1 MKKWL
6 ATFILTVVLLF
17 ANHAKGQTYTQTF
30 IDKCTGE
37 KKIATT
43 TYINGSAVVSFYGQ
57 IKTFSPFE
65 IQTGALQ
72 IWLTQTYALYNSLAC
87 PVSQQSTAIIA
98 QTAASAATQA
108 ASSAASA
115 AASSA
120 ASTAASNAAS
130 SSASSAA
137 SSSASTASTSATSS
151 SPPPTSSSSSSS
163 SQSSSSSGSSSS
175 SSSSSESGSSSTE
188 TKTESKQETKT
199 EEKKTE
205 SKSEEKKEESKS
217 EEKKEESKSEEKK
230 EEKKKE
236 DKKKEDKKKSG
247 NINPMIFSADLSVA
261 EQPPNRQVVPMMNM
275 GISKSSMTGLSSF
288 GANATV
294 FLDLSKVAVGGSYT
308 KSQVNSRGQLEALH
322 NFGTTYFTDFGNH
335 MIFPAYTYIQPI
347 DKLITGY
354 NISANTAF
362 IQGGLT
368 NISPSLISF
377 AMYPITVGR
386 KTITPDLFMIASPWA
401 ISLNSGVQ
409 TRNRDLTFLTGF
421 ATDFKIT
428 RKFKVNVNF
437 KIMVSTANQSIPIRS
452 FMIGS
457 KLNL

>member
-6 ATFILTVVLLF
+6 VTFILTVILLF
-17 ANHAKGQTYTQTF
+17 ANQAKGQTYTQTF

-57 IKTFSPFE
+57 VKTFSPFE

-72 IWLTQTYALYNSLAC
+72 VWLTQTYALYNSLAC
-87 PVSQQSTAIIA
+87 PVSQQSTVIIA
-98 QTAASAATQA
+98 TTAANVATQA
-108 ASSAASA
+108 ATNAASA

-151 SPPPTSSSSSSS
+151 SPPSTSSSSSSS

-217 EEKKEESKSEEKK
+217 EEKKEE
-230 EEKKKE
+230 KKKE

-247 NINPMIFSADLSVA
+247 NVNPMIFSADLSVA

-308 KSQVNSRGQLEALH
+308 KSQVNSRGQLEAMH

-437 KIMVSTANQSIPIRS
+437 KIMVSTADQNIPLRS

>member
-1 MKKWL
+1 MV
-6 ATFILTVVLLF
+6 ILLF
-17 ANHAKGQTYTQTF
+17 ANQAKGQTYTQTF

-57 IKTFSPFE
+57 VKTFSPFE

-72 IWLTQTYALYNSLAC
+72 VWLTQTYALYNSLAC
-87 PVSQQSTAIIA
+87 PVSQQSTVIIA
-98 QTAASAATQA
+98 TTAANVATQA
-108 ASSAASA
+108 ATNAASS

-175 SSSSSESGSSSTE
+175 SSSSSESKSSSAE
-188 TKTESKQETKT
+188 TKSESKTESKSESKSEETKS
-199 EEKKTE
+199 EETKSE
-205 SKSEEKKEESKS
+205 SKSEEKKEETKS
-217 EEKKEESKSEEKK
+217 
-230 EEKKKE
+230 EKKKE
-236 DKKKEDKKKSG
+236 DKKKEDKKKAVSA
-247 NINPMIFSADLSVA
+247 NPMIFSADLSVA

-294 FLDLSKVAVGGSYT
+294 FLDLSKVAIGGSYT
-308 KSQVNSRGQLEALH
+308 KSQMNSRGQLEAMH
-322 NFGTTYFTDFGNH
+322 NFGATYFTDFGNH

-409 TRNRDLTFLTGF
+409 SRNRDLTFLTGF

-437 KIMVSTANQSIPIRS
+437 KIMVSTADQSIPIRS